1 MDQRFLLG
9 ELLPGSRRLED
20 ILYLSQ
26 LFVRA
31 TGVPSVPAIYFRES
45 ILLFLG
51 IYLVYFIVTYIGFRR
66 NVEEIER

>member
-1 MDQRFLLG
+1 M
-9 ELLPGSRRLED
+9 
-20 ILYLSQ
+20 YLSQ

-31 TGVPSVPAIYFRES
+31 TGVPSVPAIYFGES